1 MIIAI
6 DFDNT
11 WTADPPLWRAFAA
24 DAKKRGHDVII
35 VTARNGWSEDME
47 RYFDGELPIYFTH
60 NNLKRPFMEALDI
73 AVDVWIDDVP
83 GSIEPCRKL
92 PEVSAD
98 DM

>member
-1 MIIAI
+1 MTIAI
-6 DFDNT
+6 DFDHT
-11 WTADPPLWRAFAA
+11 WTADVALWRSFAA

-47 RYFDGELPIYFTH
+47 RYFHGELPIYYTYG
-60 NNLKRPFMEALDI
+60 NLKRLHMDNLNI

-92 PEVSAD
+92 PEVNVD